1 MRGLGKGSSP
11 TRYHPSAG
19 PTASPVVET
28 GSRGPISEATRATS
42 VPLSM
47 AFVRP
52 STSGQRAS
60 GSVVA
65 NARATSQATAGPS
78 PRGGLA
84 PQVDGAGGDRQFQRG
99 HAACNREEIL
109 CFADAQRGHAGVVFY
124 ALGDLAAVVE
134 RDGVGEHPR
143 FCGQG
148 CGRIAKGPESLVPLA
163 GCEARRQ
170 PGKLRPEVLL
180 DTLVGEVDDLGHRDA
195 QQIEGHGERDDVEVP
210 NG

>member
-52 STSGQRAS
+52 ATSG
-60 GSVVA
+60 
-65 NARATSQATAGPS
+65 
-78 PRGGLA
+78 
-84 PQVDGAGGDRQFQRG
+84 
-99 HAACNREEIL
+99 
-109 CFADAQRGHAGVVFY
+109 
-124 ALGDLAAVVE
+124 E
-134 RDGVGEHPR
+134 RPR

-195 QQIEGHGERDDVEVP
+195 
-210 NG
+210 